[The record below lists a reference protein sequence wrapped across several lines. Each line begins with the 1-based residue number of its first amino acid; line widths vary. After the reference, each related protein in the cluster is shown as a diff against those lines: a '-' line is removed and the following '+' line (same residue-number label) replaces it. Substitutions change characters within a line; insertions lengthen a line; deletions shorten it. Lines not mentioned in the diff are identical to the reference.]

1 MALPGQ
7 RMRKAVDTA
16 TSSHRAMHPSRPAPL
31 SKLKKTLSKYL
42 EQDDIDQVVR
52 AYHFGA
58 DAHTGQK
65 RQSGEPYIYHPL
77 EVAQILAEMQMGL
90 PTIIAAILHDT
101 IEDTP
106 TLKEQLADEFGE
118 DVAGLVDGVSK
129 LTQARF
135 RTKAEAHAENF
146 RKMLLAMTWDIRVI
160 LIKLADRVHN
170 MRTIGAMPREKQR
183 RIAQETLEIYAP
195 IAHRL
200 GMNSIRQELHD
211 LCFLTIYPTR
221 YRVVAKHIR
230 SARGNRRE
238 VVKKIRKSIAVRLKE
253 ENIKAEVV
261 GREKTPWSI
270 YQKMRDQQR
279 SLVEVVDVHGFRIV
293 VDSVSE
299 CYQALGTA
307 HNLYKPMPGRF
318 KDYIAIPKANGYQS
332 LHTVLFGPYGSPVE
346 IQIRTRDMDIIAERG
361 IAAHWMYKTGADK
374 PNMAQNHARD
384 WVVRVLEMQKQAGDS
399 AEFLEHVKIDLFP
412 DEVYV
417 FTPKGKILDLPRSA
431 TVVDFAYAV
440 HTDVGNHCVAA
451 RVDGE
456 LAPLRARLE
465 SGQTVE
471 IISADSARPDIAWLN
486 FVVTSKAR
494 AAIRHYLKNLERGQ
508 AIEIGGRLLDNA
520 LGAFNSSLDKISKR
534 TMRKFLMESSSD
546 TLEDLLADV
555 GLGNKLPLV
564 IAKQLIPKE
573 KKNGEHGGITDDTH
587 TPGVLAIR
595 GTENIVV
602 SFANCCHPIPGDP
615 VIGFVSAGHGIVIHT
630 ANCKNATDS
639 ERYSER
645 WIDVTWEPELT
656 SEFPVGLR
664 LEVTNKPGVLA
675 TLAATMAEMGS
686 NIENVE
692 VRELDAHSSVLTF
705 VLSVRDRPHLANIM
719 RRLRGTGLVFKIQ
732 RLNT

>member
-1 MALPGQ
+1 
-7 RMRKAVDTA
+7 MRKAVDTA
-16 TSSHRAMHPSRPAPL
+16 TSSHRATHPSRPAPL
-31 SKLKKTLSKYL
+31 SKLKKSLSKYL
-42 EQDDIDQVVR
+42 EQEDIEQVVR

-58 DAHTGQK
+58 DAHVGQK

-77 EVAQILAEMQMGL
+77 EVAQILGEMQMGL

-106 TLKEQLADEFGE
+106 TLKEQLAEEFGE

-129 LTQARF
+129 LTQVRF

-170 MRTIGAMPREKQR
+170 MRTIEAMPREKQR

-200 GMNSIRQELHD
+200 GMNSIRKELHD

-221 YRVVAKHIR
+221 YRVIAKHIR

-238 VVKKIRKSIAVRLKE
+238 VVKKIRKSVAVRLKE
-253 ENIKAEVV
+253 ENLKAEVV

-270 YQKMRDQQR
+270 YRKMRNQQR
-279 SLVEVVDVHGFRIV
+279 SLTEVVDVHGFRII

-299 CYQALGTA
+299 CYQTLGA
-307 HNLYKPMPGRF
+307 VHNLYRPMPGRF

-332 LHTVLFGPYGSPVE
+332 LHTVLFGPFGSPVE
-346 IQIRTRDMDIIAERG
+346 IQIRTRDMDIVAERG
-361 IAAHWMYKTGADK
+361 IAAHWMYKTGADQ
-374 PNMAQNHARD
+374 PNMAQNRARD

-399 AEFLEHVKIDLFP
+399 AEFLENVKIDLFP

-456 LAPLRARLE
+456 LAPLRTHLE

-471 IISADSARPDIAWLN
+471 VITAESACPDIAWLN

-494 AAIRHYLKNLERGQ
+494 SAIRHYLKNLERGQ
-508 AIEIGGRLLDNA
+508 AIEIGRRLLDNA
-520 LGAFNSSLDKISKR
+520 LGAFNSSLDKVTKR
-534 TMRKFLMESSSD
+534 TIQNFLKESGD
-546 TLEDLLADV
+546 TLDNLLADV

-564 IAKQLIPKE
+564 IAKQLAP
-573 KKNGEHGGITDDTH
+573 GETAGDGDSGGAHGAH
-587 TPGVLAIR
+587 TPGVLAIK
-595 GTENIVV
+595 GTENVVV

-630 ANCKNATDS
+630 ANCKNATES

-645 WIDVTWEPELT
+645 WIDVIWEPDVT
-656 SEFPVGLR
+656 GEFPVGLR

-705 VLSVRDRPHLANIM
+705 VLSVRDRLHLADIM

>member
-1 MALPGQ
+1 
-7 RMRKAVDTA
+7 MRKAVDTA
-16 TSSHRAMHPSRPAPL
+16 TSSHRATHPSRPAPL
-31 SKLKKTLSKYL
+31 NKLKKTLSKYL
-42 EQDDIDQVVR
+42 EQEDIEQVVR

-58 DAHTGQK
+58 DAHVGQT

-90 PTIIAAILHDT
+90 PTIVAAILHDT

-106 TLKEQLADEFGE
+106 TLKEQLAGEFGE

-129 LTQARF
+129 LTQVRF

-170 MRTIGAMPREKQR
+170 MRTIEAMPRGKQR

-200 GMNSIRQELHD
+200 GMNSIRRELHD
-211 LCFLTIYPTR
+211 LCFQTIYPMR
-221 YRVVAKHIR
+221 YRVIAKHIR
-230 SARGNRRE
+230 KAGGNRRE
-238 VVKKIRKSIAVRLKE
+238 VIKKIRKSIAVRLQE
-253 ENIKAEVV
+253 ENIKAAVA

-270 YQKMRDQQR
+270 YQKMLDQQR
-279 SLVEVVDVHGFRIV
+279 SLAEVVDVHGFRIV
-293 VDSVSE
+293 VDNVNE
-299 CYQALGTA
+299 CYQALGA
-307 HNLYKPMPGRF
+307 MHNLYKPMPGRF

-346 IQIRTRDMDIIAERG
+346 IQIRTTDMDIVAERG
-361 IAAHWMYKTGADK
+361 IAAHWVYKTGADK
-374 PNMAQNHARD
+374 PNMAQNRARD
-384 WVVRVLEMQKQAGDS
+384 WIVRVLEMQKQAGDS
-399 AEFLEHVKIDLFP
+399 VEFLEHVKIDLFP

-417 FTPKGKILDLPRSA
+417 FTPKGKILDLPRNA
-431 TVVDFAYAV
+431 TIVDFAYAV
-440 HTDVGNHCVAA
+440 HTDVGNQCVAA
-451 RVDGE
+451 RVDAE
-456 LAPLRARLE
+456 LAPLRTRLE

-471 IISADSARPDIAWLN
+471 VITADSARPDFAWLN

-494 AAIRHYLKNLERGQ
+494 AAIRHYLKNLERDQ
-508 AIEIGGRLLDNA
+508 AIEIGRRLLDNA
-520 LGAFNSSLDKISKR
+520 LGAFNHSLDKVSKR
-534 TMRKFLMESSSD
+534 TIRDFLKESSSD
-546 TLEDLLADV
+546 TFNDLLADV

-564 IAKQLIPKE
+564 IAKQLAPK
-573 KKNGEHGGITDDTH
+573 KTDGNGDDAVADNAH

-602 SFANCCHPIPGDP
+602 SFANCCRPIPGDP
-615 VIGFVSAGHGIVIHT
+615 VIGFLSAGHGIVIHT
-630 ANCKNATDS
+630 ANCKNTTES

-645 WIDVTWEPELT
+645 WIDVTWEPDVTGDFL
-656 SEFPVGLR
+656 VGLR

-675 TLAATMAEMGS
+675 TLAATMAETGS

-705 VLSVRDRPHLANIM
+705 VLSVRDRPHLADIM